1 MIDEVESS
9 AKTYTIKINLFQRAD
24 YLHKDN

>member
-1 MIDEVESS
+1 MIDEVDCT
-9 AKTYTIKINLFQRAD
+9 AKTYTNKINLFQRAD